1 MESSVSAHAQAIQF
15 IKSHSDNGPEV
26 RCIIC
31 QPLCQLKKG
40 ASCHKEDYWYIED
53 RF

>member
-1 MESSVSAHAQAIQF
+1 MESLVSAHAQAIQF

-31 QPLCQLKKG
+31 QPLCQHKKG
-40 ASCHKEDYWYIED
+40 HKEDYIED
-53 RF
+53 LF